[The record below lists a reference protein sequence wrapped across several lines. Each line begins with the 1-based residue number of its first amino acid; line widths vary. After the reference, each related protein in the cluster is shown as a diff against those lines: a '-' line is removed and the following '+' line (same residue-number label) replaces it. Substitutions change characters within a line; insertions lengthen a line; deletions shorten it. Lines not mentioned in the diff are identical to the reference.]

1 MQIPIRNQAEYDAAV
16 KNRLHIGNELVIQN
30 TADFINVKTDVTV
43 GKNGRCKTDEKTAV
57 TVNVKENGILA
68 AEGKTTVVG
77 HDNANII
84 AKGYCKI
91 TLHDSAFGNCYE
103 YCHIT
108 LNGKSKIS
116 ADGKCTVH
124 AYDESSVSASGSS
137 KVHAYQKATARGTDV
152 SALSGKGESTIYG
165 QKNCSIM
172 AKDNC
177 IVYAS
182 DNCTVQAADNCLIVA
197 DKNAKIVSKDSCL
210 IMSNGK
216 PDITVSDKCEH
227 LKLDEINDKN
237 IMGALKQ
244 MAQTNAVIKRPY
256 VALQI
261 LKENIPQT
269 RKDIVNRRLDSMGLK
284 DQIAA
289 KNYLYDL
296 IEAAPAQKNQN
307 QPPAQNFERQLE
319 TARKAGYV
327 QGVCECVAV
336 VGNEQNMGKKL
347 LSEMQVTKDMA
358 KKFASPET
366 YKTLEQGIFA
376 QKQEQ
381 KLEQTHGIKR

>member
-1 MQIPIRNQAEYDAAV
+1 MQIPITNQAEYDAAV
-16 KNRLHIGNELVIQN
+16 KSRLHMGNELVIHN
-30 TADFINVKTDVTV
+30 TADFINVRTDVTV
-43 GKNGRCKTDEKTAV
+43 GKNGRCKTDDKSAV
-57 TVNVKENGILA
+57 TVTVKENGILA

-84 AKGYCKI
+84 AKGNCKI

-103 YCHIT
+103 HCHIT
-108 LNGKSKIS
+108 LDGKAKIS

-124 AYDESSVSASGSS
+124 AYDEAAVSASGSS
-137 KVHAYQKATARGTDV
+137 KVFTYQKATARGTDV
-152 SALSGKGESTIYG
+152 TALSGKGESTLVG

-177 IVYAS
+177 IVYAN

-197 DKNAKIVSKDSCL
+197 DKNAKIVSKDNCL

-216 PDITVSDKCEH
+216 PDITVSDNCEH
-227 LKLDEINDKN
+227 LKLDEVNEKN
-237 IMGALKQ
+237 ILGALKQ
-244 MAQTNAVIKRPY
+244 MAQSKAVVSRPY
-256 VALQI
+256 VAIEI

-269 RKDIVNRRLDSMGLK
+269 RRAIVNKRLDSMGLK
-284 DQIAA
+284 DQTAA
-289 KNYLYDL
+289 KNYMYDL
-296 IEAAPAQKNQN
+296 IEAKPAQKNQA
-307 QPPAQNFERQLE
+307 PAQNFERQLE

-336 VGNEQNMGKKL
+336 VGSEQNMGKKL

-358 KKFASPET
+358 KKFANPET

-381 KLEQTHGIKR
+381 KLEQTRSRKL